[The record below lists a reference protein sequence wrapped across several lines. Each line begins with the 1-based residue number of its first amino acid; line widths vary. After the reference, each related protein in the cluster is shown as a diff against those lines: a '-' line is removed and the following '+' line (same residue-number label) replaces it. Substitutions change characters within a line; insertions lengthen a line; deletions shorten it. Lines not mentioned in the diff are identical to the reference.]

1 MSERFQVDLAGMV
14 DLLSR
19 HLYSGPQVYLREL
32 LQNGVDAVAAR
43 GELDPEAPARVR
55 LRLHPEGTAERPGVP
70 ALDVID
76 TGIGLSADEAVELLA
91 TIGRSSK
98 RDLTSGA
105 GRSQYIGQFGI
116 GLLAAF
122 MVADQVEVLSR
133 SARLDTPPVQW
144 RGHADGTFEVVELPT
159 QTELEPG
166 SRVRLWARPDFEHWL
181 SQETVL
187 GLATDFGGLLPIEV
201 ALEVPVDGVGWLPRR
216 ISQPQPPW
224 LLDYATPSARADALN
239 RYCREVFGFTPLASI
254 DLRVESAGLTGV
266 GFVLPE
272 AVAPGNSVHRVYLK
286 RMLLGSRVDS
296 LLPEW
301 AFFVRVVID
310 ATELSPTASREQLHT
325 DEVLFATQ
333 GALAEQIK
341 EWTRRTLSGP
351 NSLAERFVRV
361 HHLALRAMALTDDE
375 VLDLV
380 AAALPFET
388 TSGPTTLKE
397 VAAEGEVVYAPTLED
412 YRRVATVARAQ
423 GVSVVNAGYVYDADL
438 LARLAKRPGWSIRE
452 LAVNDLV
459 QVLRTPPLE
468 REVELFE
475 ALAAARAVLARN
487 DCGVL
492 VRSFEPAAVPA
503 ILLEDREGTHQREL
517 RHEREQADNI
527 WSGVMDHFATDQ
539 PTRTL
544 VLNDSAPVVGEL
556 LAAEP
561 GPVFDAGVRSLY
573 LTAVMLAGE
582 RLRNTELQ
590 DLNSSLG
597 TLLGA
602 GLGRSKA
609 KGVADD

>member
-43 GELDPEAPARVR
+43 QELDPESPARVR
-55 LRLHPEGTAERPGVP
+55 LRLHPDGTPERPGIA

-76 TGIGLSADEAVELLA
+76 TGIGLTAAEAVELLA

-98 RDLTSGA
+98 RDLADGER
-105 GRSQYIGQFGI
+105 RSQYIGQFGI

-122 MVADQVEVLSR
+122 MVADQVEVVSR
-133 SARLDTPPVQW
+133 SARTAGAAVRWQG
-144 RGHADGTFEVVELPT
+144 RADGTFDVLELPAD
-159 QTELEPG
+159 TELEVG
-166 SRVRLWARPDFEHWL
+166 TRVRIWSRPDFEHWL
-181 SQETVL
+181 SQDTVL

-201 ALEVPVDGVGWLPRR
+201 SLEVPVDGVGWLPRR
-216 ISQPQPPW
+216 VSQPSPVW
-224 LLDYATPSARADALN
+224 LKEHSSPSARADALAQ
-239 RYCREVFGFTPLASI
+239 YCREVFGFTPLASI
-254 DLRVESAGLTGV
+254 DLTVESAGLTGV

-286 RMLLGSRVDS
+286 RMLLGSRVDG
-296 LLPEW
+296 LLPDW

-333 GALAEQIK
+333 GALAEQVK
-341 EWTRRTLSGP
+341 QWTRATLTGP
-351 NSLAERFVRV
+351 SSLASRFVRV

-375 VLDLV
+375 LLDLLATV
-380 AAALPFET
+380 LPFET
-388 TSGPTTLKE
+388 SAGQATLSE
-397 VAAEGEVVYAPTLED
+397 IAADGDVIYAPTLED
-412 YRRVATVARAQ
+412 YRRVAAVARAQ
-423 GVSVVNAGYVYDADL
+423 DVTVVNGGYVYDADL
-438 LARLAKRPGWSIRE
+438 LDRLGHRPGWSVRQ
-452 LAVNDLV
+452 LAVDDLV
-459 QVLRTPPLE
+459 QVLRAPTLE

-475 ALAAARAVLARN
+475 AVSAARAVLAKH

-492 VRSFEPAAVPA
+492 IRNFEPESVPA

-517 RHEREQADNI
+517 RNERDQAENI
-527 WSGVMDHFATDQ
+527 WSGVMGYFATDQ

-544 VLNDSAPVVGEL
+544 VLNDSATVVQEL
-556 LAAEP
+556 LSATP
-561 GPVFDAGVRSLY
+561 GEIFSAGVRSLY

-582 RLRNTELQ
+582 RLRNAELQ
-590 DLNSSLG
+590 ELNSSLS

-602 GLGRSKA
+602 GLGRAEA
-609 KGVADD
+609 KGVGDE

>member
-1 MSERFQVDLAGMV
+1 MSQRFQVDLAGMV

-43 GELDPEAPARVR
+43 AELEPDAPARVR
-55 LRLHPEGTAERPGVP
+55 LRLHPDGTSERPGVP

-76 TGIGLSADEAVELLA
+76 TGIGLTATEAAELLS

-105 GRSQYIGQFGI
+105 SRSQYIGQFGI

-122 MVADQVEVLSR
+122 MVADEVEVTSR
-133 SARLDTPPVQW
+133 SSRLDAAPVQW
-144 RGHADGTFEVVELPT
+144 RGRADGTFDVVELPA
-159 QTELEPG
+159 ERDLEPG

-181 SQETVL
+181 SQASVL

-201 ALEVPVDGVGWLPRR
+201 SLEVPVDGVGWLPRR
-216 ISQPQPPW
+216 ISQPTPPW
-224 LLDYATPSARADALN
+224 LEAYSAPGARADALS
-239 RYCREVFGFTPLASI
+239 RYCQEVFGFTPLASL
-254 DLRVESAGLTGV
+254 DLRLESAGLTGV

-272 AVAPGNSVHRVYLK
+272 AVAPGNSLHRVYLK
-286 RMLLGSRVDS
+286 RMLLGSRVDG

-310 ATELSPTASREQLHT
+310 ASELSPTASREQLHT

-333 GALAEQIK
+333 SALAEQIK
-341 EWTRRTLSGP
+341 QWTRQTLAGP
-351 NSLAERFVRV
+351 TSLAERFARV

-380 AAALPFET
+380 AAVLPFET
-388 TSGPTTLKE
+388 SAGQATLKA
-397 VAAEGEVVYAPTLED
+397 VAEAGEVVYAPTLED
-412 YRRVATVARAQ
+412 YRRVAAVARAQ
-423 GVSVVNAGYVYDADL
+423 GVTVVNAGYVYDADL
-438 LARLAKRPGWSIRE
+438 LARLSKRPGWSIRE

-459 QVLRTPPLE
+459 QVLRSPTLE
-468 REVELFE
+468 REVEL
-475 ALAAARAVLARN
+475 LDPLTAAREVLAGH

-517 RHEREQADNI
+517 RNEREQTDNI
-527 WSGVMDHFATDQ
+527 WAGVMDHFATDS

-544 VLNDSAPVVGEL
+544 VLNDSAPVVQEL
-556 LAAEP
+556 LAAAP
-561 GPVFDAGVRSLY
+561 GQVFEAGVSSLY

-582 RLRNTELQ
+582 RLRNQELQ
-590 DLNSSLG
+590 QLNSSLG
-597 TLLGA
+597 TLLAA
-602 GLGRSKA
+602 GLGRAEA
-609 KGVADD
+609 KGNSDD